1 MPRIYL
7 EFSLIVLDGI
17 GPPNPAELP
26 LRLLSLFKASTSCSL
41 SFCLLRQQKYIIEHI
56 RATRATRPTVRPTAA
71 PVLSPP
77 PPLFLEI
84 AVTLCELGGTVGV
97 TVTVLTCP
105 VTVSSD
111 VTGVGVHVDVEDDEI
126 GVEELDDVVAAGVEV
141 VEVVSNVDWKQ
152 Y

>member
-1 MPRIYL
+1 M
-7 EFSLIVLDGI
+7 
-17 GPPNPAELP
+17 
-26 LRLLSLFKASTSCSL
+26 
-41 SFCLLRQQKYIIEHI
+41 
-56 RATRATRPTVRPTAA
+56 
-71 PVLSPP
+71 
-77 PPLFLEI
+77 
-84 AVTLCELGGTVGV
+84 